1 MLNPVGPFS
10 GVNRNNLLSDGK
22 VCWSLAD
29 VAHKRL
35 LIYDHKVI
43 LWRYRKEE
51 RVMVVCFLAKKIIN
65 CWYRQAWAAII
76 ILLFKLF
83 ILITNRPE

>member
-43 LWRYRKEE
+43 LWRYGKEE
-51 RVMVVCFLAKKIIN
+51 RVMVVCFLAKKIIKK
-65 CWYRQAWAAII
+65 RI
-76 ILLFKLF
+76 ILENTRKPVNKTLRLSIK
-83 ILITNRPE
+83 